1 MIVRCPRCGTRY
13 RLPRR
18 SALGADA
25 TFECTRCEHVF
36 AADEAVEGPEIDAP
50 EPPEPVRARPPEP
63 EDDEPDDEPEPHEAR
78 DDEPDDA
85 VPEDDDFVFDD
96 EPEPPPKP
104 ARTRKAEAK
113 APEPPRERKAPP
125 PPRTRQPPPPDDDDD
140 DADIDD
146 DPSWVKRAAKKPKA
160 EKAAKASKKDAE
172 AAKAARPRSTLAFA
186 VRCMLIVTLGYAVLS
201 VYLYTHPDKLTD
213 ALAALPIVGPS
224 LIETQLDPGEIE
236 LIDVH
241 GGYRRVRDGALV
253 FAITGQ
259 AVNNSPLPVD
269 GVQILGRLVGGET
282 RRQVVFC
289 GTAPKDVEDLTMRE
303 ISLLQTLAPPGDW
316 RLEPGGQANF
326 LVAFP
331 EPADGLTEFT
341 AEVVAVRR
349 RRRAASAKD
358 A

>member
-36 AADEAVEGPEIDAP
+36 SAEAEVQDDDAPEIDAP
-50 EPPEPVRARPPEP
+50 EPVRTAPA
-63 EDDEPDDEPEPHEAR
+63 EPDDDGA
-78 DDEPDDA
+78 
-85 VPEDDDFVFDD
+85 DDDFVFDD
-96 EPEPPPKP
+96 EPDRGRKTARDDDEADDVEDASWARRTAQRPKAKP
-104 ARTRKAEAK
+104 AKVDKT
-113 APEPPRERKAPP
+113 
-125 PPRTRQPPPPDDDDD
+125 D
-140 DADIDD
+140 
-146 DPSWVKRAAKKPKA
+146 
-160 EKAAKASKKDAE
+160 KAA
-172 AAKAARPRSTLAFA
+172 AAKAARAPRGALSFA
-186 VRCMLIVTLGYAVLS
+186 VRCMLVVTLGYAVLS
-201 VYLYTHPDKLTD
+201 VYLYTHPDRLTD
-213 ALAALPIVGPS
+213 ALAGLPIVGPS

-236 LIDVH
+236 LLDVH
-241 GGYRRVRDGALV
+241 GDYRRVRDGALV

-269 GVQILGRLVGGET
+269 GVQILGRIVGAET

-289 GTAPKDVEDLTMRE
+289 GTAPRDVEDLTIRE

-331 EPADGLTEFT
+331 EPSESLTEFT

-349 RRRAASAKD
+349 RRRARAAAKD
-358 A
+358 V

>member
-1 MIVRCPRCGTRY
+1 MIVGCPRCGTRY
-13 RLPRR
+13 RLPKR
-18 SALGADA
+18 STLGAGA

-36 AADEAVEGPEIDAP
+36 SADDGAEAPDVDEPEMDEP
-50 EPPEPVRARPPEP
+50 EMDEPPRPPVRATAPPP
-63 EDDEPDDEPEPHEAR
+63 PVDDDDP
-78 DDEPDDA
+78 
-85 VPEDDDFVFDD
+85 DDDFVFDD
-96 EPEPPPKP
+96 EPQEPAPPPKAVEP
-104 ARTRKAEAK
+104 ARARKLPKLDDEDEA
-113 APEPPRERKAPP
+113 
-125 PPRTRQPPPPDDDDD
+125 D
-140 DADIDD
+140 DAD
-146 DPSWVKRAAKKPKA
+146 DPSWVKRAARKP
-160 EKAAKASKKDAE
+160 KAAKAAKHDRAE
-172 AAKAARPRSTLAFA
+172 AAKAAKPRSTLAFA
-186 VRCMLIVTLGYAVLS
+186 VRSMLIVTLGYAVLS
-201 VYLYTHPDKLTD
+201 IYLYTHPERLTD

-241 GGYRRVRDGALV
+241 GDYRRVRDGALV

-259 AVNNSPLPVD
+259 AVNHSALPVD
-269 GVQILGRLVGGET
+269 GVQILGRITGADT

-289 GTAPKDVEDLTMRE
+289 GTAPRDVEDLTIRE

-349 RRRAASAKD
+349 RRRARSAAED